1 MTENP
6 DGDSTR
12 DDPPDDPV
20 DRLLASARDE
30 SATDDVHVTGVMMQ
44 YYEVCE
50 RELWFESR
58 DIEIDR
64 ENAAVAR
71 GTRVDDEAYSEKR
84 RHVSIDGTIAID
96 VLDDGRVVEV
106 KPSSSLVDPAKLQ
119 LLYYLWYLKHVTGVE
134 RDGVLAH
141 PRERRR
147 EAVELTPENE
157 QWVEDA
163 IRGVVAVTEQERP
176 PEATEKPFCESCAYY
191 DFCWSC

>member
-1 MTENP
+1 MIDDTAG
-6 DGDSTR
+6 DGDDTAPS
-12 DDPPDDPV
+12 DDPV

-30 SATDDVHVTGVMMQ
+30 SIEDDVHVTGVMMQ
-44 YYEVCE
+44 YYEVCT
-50 RELWFESR
+50 RELWFDSR

-64 ENAAVAR
+64 DNAAVAR

-96 VLDDGRVVEV
+96 VLDDGRVMEV
-106 KPSSSLVDPAKLQ
+106 KPSSALVDPAKLQ
-119 LLYYLWYLKHVTGVE
+119 LLYYLWYLKHVTGVD

-147 EAVELTPENE
+147 EDVELTPENE
-157 QWVEDA
+157 EWVEDA
-163 IRGVVAVTEQERP
+163 IRGVVDVIERDSP
-176 PEATEKPFCESCAYY
+176 PAPTEKPFCESCAYY